1 MLFIILKSFD
11 KLNNEIRYMLL
22 IKEKL
27 MKMKLMKIKIVNV
40 VEFFFGNFN
49 KCNKVKIYKIILLK
63 KNKLRE
69 NIKLTQVY
77 S

>member
-1 MLFIILKSFD
+1 MLFIILKIFD

-40 VEFFFGNFN
+40 VEFFLE
-49 KCNKVKIYKIILLK
+49 ILT
-63 KNKLRE
+63 NV
-69 NIKLTQVY
+69 IKLKY
-77 S
+77 IK